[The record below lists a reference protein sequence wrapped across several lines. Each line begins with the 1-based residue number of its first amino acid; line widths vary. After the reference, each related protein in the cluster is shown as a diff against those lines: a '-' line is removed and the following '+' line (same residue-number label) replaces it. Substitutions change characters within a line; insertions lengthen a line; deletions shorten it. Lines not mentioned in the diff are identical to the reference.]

1 MYNFN
6 VLEIRVLSK
15 IEDYCSGI
23 LKMEYPFVEVINN
36 VLTAEDVK
44 ELQKHFDILHWNYAC
59 SLTILIKILHIKD
72 YDDVKYKEILEMSAS
87 ELFNKISEGVKRLKI
102 ERKID
107 KIQEDF

>member
-6 VLEIRVLSK
+6 ILELRVLSK

-23 LKMEYPFVEVINN
+23 QTGEYTFVEVIND

-44 ELQKHFDILHWNYAC
+44 EIQKHFNIIHWNYAC
-59 SLTILIKILHIKD
+59 SLTILIKILHIKE
-72 YDDVKYKEILEMSAS
+72 YDVVKYHEILEMTTS

-107 KIQEDF
+107 KIQKDF

>member
-23 LKMEYPFVEVINN
+23 RKVEYPFVEVIND

-44 ELQKHFDILHWNYAC
+44 EVQKHFDILHWNYAC
-59 SLTILIKILHIKD
+59 SLTILIKILHIKE
-72 YDDVKYKEILEMSAS
+72 YDVVKYNEILEMTSS
-87 ELFNKISEGVKRLKI
+87 ELFNKISEGIKRLKI